1 MISNGGKMR
10 NVLILLILAGI
21 GIAGYLYLNPAQL
34 AQTPPPEVRQDEL
47 SKMAVQRETEKAQRH
62 IDNLTAAPEQ
72 AIEIGT
78 ANNFVTQDQLLKL
91 PTDLAT
97 AIAATEA
104 VKEGDAKTYGI
115 NLEQIGNSLHPQHK
129 AVPTSQLPLADQVR
143 LKELLN
149 NPDNPAGTLFY
160 IHGVSDA
167 DKQGLWGI
175 IQSGLIDTFAKGI
188 QLKAQLISADIPQE
202 ADERLPNSTSSF
214 LGSIL
219 DQKVKDTYVY
229 NYHKGILGQNPNLIT
244 PGQEL
249 IVVTFSQDELID
261 IYNHFAQQ

>member
-1 MISNGGKMR
+1 MR
-10 NVLILLILAGI
+10 NFLILIILAVAGV
-21 GIAGYLYLNPAQL
+21 AGYLYINPPLQKQEQA
-34 AQTPPPEVRQDEL
+34 PSPEIKQDEL
-47 SKMAVQRETEKAQRH
+47 SKMAAQRH
-62 IDNLTAAPEQ
+62 IDNLTSEPEQ
-72 AIEIGT
+72 AIEIDK

-97 AIAATEA
+97 ASATTEA
-104 VKEGDAKTYGI
+104 VNGESVTTYGI
-115 NLEQIGNSLHPQHK
+115 NLEQIGNSAEPQHRVIP
-129 AVPTSQLPLADQVR
+129 ASELPMADQIR

-149 NPDNPAGTLFY
+149 NPDSAAGTLFY
-160 IHGVSDA
+160 IHGVTDS

-175 IQSGLIDTFAKGI
+175 IQSGLIDTFARGI
-188 QLKAQLISADIPQE
+188 QLKTKLISADIPQA
-202 ADERLPNSTSSF
+202 ADERLPNSSSSF
-214 LGSIL
+214 LGAIL

-261 IYNHFAQQ
+261 IYNHFAFQ

>member
-1 MISNGGKMR
+1 MR
-10 NVLILLILAGI
+10 NFLILIILAVAGV
-21 GIAGYLYLNPAQL
+21 AGYLYFNPPLQEDK
-34 AQTPPPEVRQDEL
+34 QTQTQPPEIKPDEL
-47 SKMAVQRETEKAQRH
+47 SKIAAQRH
-62 IDNLTAAPEQ
+62 IDNLTSEPEQ
-72 AIEIGT
+72 AIEIGK

-104 VKEGDAKTYGI
+104 VSEGSATTYGI
-115 NLEQIGNSLHPQHK
+115 NLEQIGNSVPSQHK
-129 AVPTSQLPLADQVR
+129 AIPAGELPMADQIR

-149 NPDNPAGTLFY
+149 NPDNAAGTLFY
-160 IHGVSDA
+160 IHGVTDT
-167 DKQGLWGI
+167 DKQGLWNI
-175 IQSGLIDTFAKGI
+175 IQSGLIDTFATGI
-188 QLKAQLISADIPQE
+188 QLKTRLISADIPRE
-202 ADERLPNSTSSF
+202 ADERLANSTSSF
-214 LGSIL
+214 LGTIL

-261 IYNHFAQQ
+261 IYNHFAHQ

>member
-1 MISNGGKMR
+1 MR
-10 NVLILLILAGI
+10 NILILVLLGAAAV
-21 GIAGYLYLNPAQL
+21 AGYLYLN
-34 AQTPPPEVRQDEL
+34 QTQPEHAPDSPVVKQDEL
-47 SKMAVQRETEKAQRH
+47 SKMAAQRQIDTSQAQRH
-62 IDNLTAAPEQ
+62 IDNITAAPET
-72 AIEIGT
+72 AIEIDK
-78 ANNFVTQDQLLKL
+78 ANDFVTQDQLLKL

-104 VKEGDAKTYGI
+104 VNDGNATTYGI
-115 NLEQIGNSLHPQHK
+115 NLEKIGDSVHPQHK
-129 AVPTSQLPLADQVR
+129 AVPASQLPMADQVR

-160 IHGVSDA
+160 IHGVSNS

-188 QLKAQLISADIPQE
+188 QLKTQLISADIPQQ
-202 ADERLPNSTSSF
+202 ADERLPNSASSF

-219 DQKVKDTYVY
+219 DEKVKDTYVY
-229 NYHKGILGQNPNLIT
+229 NYHKGILGQNPDMIT

-249 IVVTFSQDELID
+249 IVVTFNPDELIA
-261 IYNHFAQQ
+261 IYNHFAHQ

>member
-1 MISNGGKMR
+1 MR
-10 NVLILLILAGI
+10 NFLILIIVAVAGV
-21 GIAGYLYLNPAQL
+21 AGYLYLN
-34 AQTPPPEVRQDEL
+34 QTQPEQTLNTPKVEQDEL
-47 SKMAVQRETEKAQRH
+47 SKIAVQRQIDKAQAQRH
-62 IDNLTAAPEQ
+62 IENLTAEPEQ
-72 AIEIGT
+72 AIEIHK

-104 VKEGDAKTYGI
+104 VNDGSATTYGI
-115 NLEQIGNSLHPQHK
+115 NLEKIGGSVQPQHK
-129 AVPTSQLPLADQVR
+129 AVPASQLPQADQIR

-160 IHGVSDA
+160 IHGVSNSDN
-167 DKQGLWGI
+167 QGLWGI

-188 QLKAQLISADIPQE
+188 QLKAQLISADIPEQ

-219 DQKVKDTYVY
+219 DKKVKDTYVY
-229 NYHKGILGQNPNLIT
+229 NYHKGILGQNPNIIT

-249 IVVTFSQDELID
+249 IVVTFNPDELIE
-261 IYNHFAQQ
+261 IYNHFAHH